1 MTQVKEHT
9 EHRAA
14 AASNHQPTI
23 METELDSISLL
34 LGQMRSKVQ
43 RHGLLDHLTNLE
55 RSELQAA
62 LARVEGKMTEL
73 GEIIRGGA
81 DA

>member
-1 MTQVKEHT
+1 
-9 EHRAA
+9 
-14 AASNHQPTI
+14 
-23 METELDSISLL
+23 
-34 LGQMRSKVQ
+34 MRSKVQ
-43 RHGLLDHLTNLE
+43 RHSLLDHLTHTE

>member
-1 MTQVKEHT
+1 MTQVKENAEQRT
-9 EHRAA
+9 E
-14 AASNHQPTI
+14 HQPTI
-23 METELDSISLL
+23 METELDSITLL
-34 LGQMRSKVQ
+34 LGQMRAKVQ
-43 RHGLLDHLTNLE
+43 RNSLLDHLTSVE

-73 GEIIRGGA
+73 GEVIRSGA

>member
-1 MTQVKEHT
+1 MTQVKEHS

-14 AASNHQPTI
+14 IHQPTI

-43 RHGLLDHLTNLE
+43 RHGLLDHLTHTE

-62 LARVEGKMTEL
+62 LTRVEGKMTEL